1 MSDKLSNY
9 PFVIVRLRCN
19 SCGREGQ
26 YRLARLAHKFGPEI
40 HMQSVLELLTE
51 DCGYHDERRRGRYGR
66 RHRACHAYLPDLRGP
81 PTPPD
86 LPPGHAK
93 LRLIKGGKTD
103 KPEEV
108 PARRTRKATP

>member
-9 PFVIVRLRCN
+9 PFVIVRLRCD
-19 SCGREGQ
+19 SCGREGR

-51 DCGYHDERRRGRYGR
+51 DCGYQDERRRGRR
-66 RHRACHAYLPDLRGP
+66 RHHACHAYLSDLRGP
-81 PTPPD
+81 PRPPD

-93 LRLIKGGKTD
+93 LRLIKGGKSD
-103 KPEEV
+103 KAEDV
-108 PARRTRKATP
+108 PARRARKATS